1 MAMSQAILALNAGSS
16 SIKFAAYE
24 VDAHAKLTPLCKG
37 MLDRHIDDAQFV
49 IKDPAG
55 KIISQNN
62 AAKVGSDSDLT
73 KALIERVEPLLG
85 DRQLAAVGHRIVHGG
100 PDFLAPIRVNSD
112 ILQKLDALTPL
123 APLHQPGCLAPIRS
137 LLAMQPE
144 LPQVACFDTAFH
156 RDLAPIYRRFPLPLE
171 FEAKG
176 IRRYGFHGLSFEY
189 IAQRLPQPQPRAV
202 IAHLGS
208 GSSLCAI
215 HQGKSVNT
223 TMSLTP
229 LDGLM
234 MATRSGAIDPGL
246 PLYLLQSEHM
256 PVSGV
261 EDLLYHK
268 SGLLGVSGISADM
281 RTLLA
286 SRDPRARQAV
296 DQFCARAAEQVA
308 AMTSSIDGI
317 DLLVFTGGIGENSAD
332 VRRDICARLGWMGVQ
347 LDDGANM
354 QQRDVISARESEIE
368 VRIIPTDE
376 ELMIAQHPREVV
388 LDASGEPP
396 NVRKGLF

>member
-1 MAMSQAILALNAGSS
+1 MTQAILVFNAGSS

-24 VDAHAKLTPLCKG
+24 VDADKLTLICKG
-37 MLDRHIDDAQFV
+37 LLDRRSEDTEFA

-55 KIISQNN
+55 KIIDKSS
-62 AAKVGSDSDLT
+62 AAPATGSGWDVT
-73 KALIERVEPLLG
+73 KTLIERVEPLL
-85 DRQLAAVGHRIVHGG
+85 DSRRLAAVGHRIVHGG
-100 PDFLAPIRVNSD
+100 PDFAAPIKVDSD
-112 ILQKLDALTPL
+112 ILQRLEALTPL

-137 LLAMQPE
+137 LLALRPE

-189 IAQRLPQPQPRAV
+189 IAHRLPRPQARSV

-215 HQGKSVNT
+215 NGGKSVDT

-229 LDGLM
+229 LDGVM

-246 PLYLLQSEHM
+246 LLYLLQSEHM
-256 PVSGV
+256 SASAV
-261 EDLLYHK
+261 EDLLYRK
-268 SGLLGVSGISADM
+268 SGLLGVSGVSADM

-286 SRDPRARQAV
+286 SNDPRAGQAV
-296 DQFCARAAEQVA
+296 DQFCARIAEQIAV
-308 AMTSSIDGI
+308 MVSSIGGI
-317 DLLVFTGGIGENSAD
+317 DILVFTGGIGENSPE
-332 VRRDICARLGWMGVQ
+332 VRRNIAARLEWMGLQ
-347 LDDGANM
+347 LDDGANA
-354 QQRDVISARESEIE
+354 QKRDMISAPASQIE
-368 VRIIPTDE
+368 AMIVPTDE
-376 ELMIAQHPREVV
+376 EVMIAQHTRSVA
-388 LDASGEPP
+388 LGIAS
-396 NVRKGLF
+396 